1 MQLGNG
7 KQRERKIASKNN
19 FKIAYKLE
27 VLRPEKKA

>member
-1 MQLGNG
+1 MGNNE
-7 KQRERKIASKNN
+7 ERKITSKNN